1 MGDGRFKIQKWRGP
15 DEIGMNSPAA
25 TKSGCGTP
33 RNKGVTSISE
43 IRNTAR
49 FGSWSAPV
57 ALFCLLNTG
66 TLRAQEIRVV
76 AEPNQ
81 SIRMGR
87 GGYVCEGRLTHT
99 PIDATED
106 WTYEMVQC
114 TGPIYNSYDYA
125 ALQSKL
131 NHDELVRLNDTM
143 DHLNRATQDNLDK
156 QALGLRQDLKAT
168 IERRFQDLP
177 ADVLLSA
184 EVQNLKKS
192 LLEYVD
198 QRVVPSTPPIIL
210 RPPAGATPRRT
221 RPAPTSPP
229 NQP

>member
-1 MGDGRFKIQKWRGP
+1 M
-15 DEIGMNSPAA
+15 
-25 TKSGCGTP
+25 
-33 RNKGVTSISE
+33 SE

-49 FGSWSAPV
+49 IAIWSALL
-57 ALFCLLNTG
+57 ALCCLLNAG
-66 TLRAQEIRVV
+66 ALRAQEIRVV

-114 TGPIYNSYDYA
+114 SGPIYNSYDYA
-125 ALQSKL
+125 ALHAKL

-143 DHLNRATQDNLDK
+143 DRLSRATQDNLDK
-156 QALGLRQDLKAT
+156 QAQELSRDLKAT

-177 ADVLLSA
+177 NDVLLSA

-210 RPPAGATPRRT
+210 RPPPRTPTPRRT
-221 RPAPTSPP
+221 RPGATPP
-229 NQP
+229 SSQPGN